1 MTDFALLRQ
10 RMVDNQLRTS
20 EVTDRRV
27 IAAFLEV
34 PRENFVEPAE
44 QPFAYADRELKVAD
58 SAPERRMMVPVTLA
72 RLSQALLDA
81 GDDRGALVVGCG
93 SGYSAAIMARLFA
106 DVVAVE
112 EDRALAERAR
122 ETLQGLG
129 IGNVTVAEGRLVDGA
144 PQGRRYDAILVD
156 GSVEVMHPPILAQL
170 KSGGLLSTVERD
182 ERVSRALLYERIGEE
197 TSKWPLFDAWAPPLP
212 GFARRREFVF

>member
-1 MTDFALLRQ
+1 MTDFAALRQ

-34 PRENFVEPAE
+34 PRENFVAPAE
-44 QPFAYADRELKVAD
+44 WPFAYADRELKIAA

-72 RLSQALLDA
+72 RLIQALLDA
-81 GDDRGALVVGCG
+81 GNDRNALVVGCG

-106 DVVAVE
+106 EVAAVE
-112 EDRALAERAR
+112 EDLKLAQQAR
-122 ETLQGLG
+122 ESLSRLG
-129 IGNVTVAEGRLVDGA
+129 IGNVSLAEGRLVDGD
-144 PQGRRYDAILVD
+144 PQAGRYDAILVD
-156 GSVEVMHPPILAQL
+156 GSVEVMPPEILAQL

-212 GFARRREFVF
+212 GFERRREFVF